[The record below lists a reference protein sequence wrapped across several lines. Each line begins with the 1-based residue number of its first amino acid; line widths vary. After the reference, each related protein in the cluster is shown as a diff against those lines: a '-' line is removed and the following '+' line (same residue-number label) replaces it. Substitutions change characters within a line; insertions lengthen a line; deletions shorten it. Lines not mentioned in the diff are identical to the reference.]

1 MKDKRCIWYLLML
14 TFLMVLI
21 SVTETRAMVTFSR
34 PTQDGEPTQVFI
46 DICILDVDEIDSAN
60 QSFTANI
67 FFKTSWKDPRLAHKG
82 KGKKRYPLNEVWH
95 PEFQLVNQQ
104 RLWTT
109 FSDYVEVDPD
119 GTVMYRQRVWGQFS
133 QKLGLKDFPFD
144 QQVFTLRFVAAGYS
158 VKEVEFV
165 RAPERLSGIAETLS
179 LADWEIVDWNVRP
192 QEFVGTTGY
201 FFTFTAERKS
211 NYFIIKIILPLLLVV
226 GMSWVVFWIDPIQS
240 GAQINVA
247 ITTMLT
253 LIAYRFA
260 VGAELPKI
268 SYLTRMDVFILGS
281 TLIVFSSLIEV
292 VITSALAGQERLEQA
307 RRIDRW
313 CRAYS
318 SRLSCSFLLCIH
330 SCSSDSDKDF
340 L

>member
-46 DICILDVDEIDSAN
+46 DIYILDVDEIDSAN
-60 QSFTANI
+60 QNFTANV

-82 KGKKRYPLNEVWH
+82 KGGKRYPLNEVWH
-95 PEFQLVNQQ
+95 PGFQLVNQQ

-109 FSDYVEVDPD
+109 FSNYVEVDPD

-133 QKLGLKDFPFD
+133 QKLGLQDFPFD
-144 QQVFTLRFVAAGYS
+144 QQVFTIRLVATGYS

-165 RAPERLSGIAETLS
+165 RAPERRSGIAETLS

-192 QEFVGTTGY
+192 QEFAGTTGY
-201 FFTFTAERKS
+201 VFTFSAKRES
-211 NYFIIKIILPLLLVV
+211 HYFIIKFILPLILVV
-226 GMSWVVFWIDPIQS
+226 TMSWLVFWIDPMQS
-240 GAQINVA
+240 GTQVNVA
-247 ITTMLT
+247 ITAMLT

-260 VGAELPKI
+260 AGMELPRV
-268 SYLTRMDVFILGS
+268 SYLTRMDIFIMGS
-281 TLIVFSSLIEV
+281 TLIIFSSLIEV
-292 VITSALAGQERLEQA
+292 VITSALANQERLEQA
-307 RRIDRW
+307 RRIDTW
-313 CRAYS
+313 CRVLFPLIFFLVAVYS
-318 SRLSCSFLLCIH
+318 FVRF
-330 SCSSDSDKDF
+330 
-340 L
+340 